1 MPKVKTSIFL
11 LACALSVLLACAYG
25 LYQKGL
31 LTKDVLRLYLPQEKQ
46 KAEPGASE
54 PMGLAASL
62 QEKGKRLEQRNRE
75 AEQLEQR
82 IAQQRRELQLELA
95 KLNKLTRGPEKQ
107 PSLELQPAQD
117 DGRLRDL
124 IKIYEGMEPE
134 EAAALLE
141 QLPDEAVAGILLQMR
156 RRQASQVM
164 QALSTGKGVAVSAR
178 ILPDI
183 AKM

>member
-1 MPKVKTSIFL
+1 MKSAIFL
-11 LACALSVLLACAYG
+11 LACALSVIIACAYG

-31 LTKDVLRLYLPQEKQ
+31 LTQEVLRLYLPQERQ
-46 KAEPGASE
+46 KTEARASE

-62 QEKGKRLEQRNRE
+62 KEKEKLLEQRNRE

-82 IAQQRRELQLELA
+82 LSQQREELQLELA
-95 KLNKLTRGPEKQ
+95 KLNKLTRGSKQ
-107 PSLELQPAQD
+107 QPALELQPAED
-117 DGRLRDL
+117 DGHLRDL

-134 EAAALLE
+134 EAASLLE
-141 QLPDEAVAGILLQMR
+141 QLPDEAVADILLQMH

-183 AKM
+183 ARM